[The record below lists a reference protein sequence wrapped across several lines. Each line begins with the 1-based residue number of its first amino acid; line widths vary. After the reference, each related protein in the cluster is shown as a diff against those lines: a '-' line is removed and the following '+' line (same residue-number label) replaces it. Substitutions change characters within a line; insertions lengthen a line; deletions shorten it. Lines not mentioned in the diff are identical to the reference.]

1 MKFIKNNISTLLLVN
16 TASGINYLFQV
27 AVARKLSVDDFGIF
41 NSLNALVAILSA
53 PFSIVTLICSR
64 STAQLS
70 SNSISCVKTLIMT
83 ALKVMLF
90 FGISAFFLGVMA
102 MPILKQYLHI
112 QFNLPII
119 LMLTY
124 WGLSFLMPVFTGV
137 LQGLKRFKGFFR
149 FW

>member
-27 AVARKLSVDDFGIF
+27 AVARKLSVDDFGVF

-70 SNSISCVKTLIMT
+70 SKNISCVKTLIIT

-90 FGISAFFLGVMA
+90 LGISAFLLGVMA

-119 LMLTY
+119 LMLIY
-124 WGLSFLMPVFTGV
+124 MSYC
-137 LQGLKRFKGFFR
+137 RDFFWFFHR
-149 FW
+149 CHH